1 MNKQIEKKTEG
12 IITISDY
19 NSPRVKVVY
28 WVMVAFLVICSIV
41 ALVPIVWAF
50 LSGFKEL
57 DEFYS
62 INPTVFPKS
71 ISFSKITEIL
81 EELKIVRAFGNSMI
95 QFACGWFGNIIVGG
109 IAGYTISRL
118 KPRGSR
124 LLFKLMLWTMMMPH
138 TLSMVPMFMT
148 WTDFP
153 IIHINFQN
161 TWIPFLIGSFCSIFN
176 ILLFKNYF
184 DSIPNSYIESAKLD
198 GCTNIG
204 IFTRII
210 MPLSKPIISTI
221 TVFVFTSAW
230 NDFMGPFLYLKKG
243 SMSTVALKLYNVSQ
257 SWTEPNQLLAA
268 FIVLIPTIIV
278 FMFCSKQI
286 MGNNM
291 NVGVKE

>member
-1 MNKQIEKKTEG
+1 MNKRIESKREG
-12 IITISDY
+12 LITSSDY
-19 NSPRVKVVY
+19 KTPSVKIVY
-28 WVMVAFLVICSIV
+28 WTMVVFLVICSIIAV
-41 ALVPIVWAF
+41 TPIVWAF

-62 INPTVFPKS
+62 VNTTLFPKKIS
-71 ISFSKITEIL
+71 INKITEVL

-95 QFACGWFGNIIVGG
+95 QFACGWFGNIFVGG

-118 KPRGSR
+118 KPRGSK

-148 WTDFP
+148 WTNFP
-153 IIHINFQN
+153 VIHINFQN
-161 TWIPFLIGSFCSIFN
+161 TWIPFLIGSFCNIFN

-204 IFTRII
+204 IFTKIV

-221 TVFVFTSAW
+221 TVFVFTGTW
-230 NDFMGPFLYLKKG
+230 NDFMGPFLYLKDG
-243 SMSTVALKLYNVSQ
+243 SMATVALKLYNVSR
-257 SWTEPNQLLAA
+257 SWTEPKQLLAA

-278 FMFCSKQI
+278 FLFCSKQI
-286 MGNNM
+286 MGNSM